1 MALGVTACSKKIHDA
16 FVSEDRMKTFFHGH
30 SYTANPIACTA
41 ALASLE
47 LLQREDCTN
56 GITRINDMHQ
66 TFVNELEAIAH
77 DKNGNAIKNI
87 RLLGTI
93 LAFEVDAGKDE
104 YLNSISQTIT
114 RQALALGIFLRPLGN
129 TVYIMPPYCITDSQL
144 QQVYDSIRRILL
156 ENKNAARDEAAFEGF
171 EKEA

>member
-1 MALGVTACSKKIHDA
+1 
-16 FVSEDRMKTFFHGH
+16 
-30 SYTANPIACTA
+30 
-41 ALASLE
+41 
-47 LLQREDCTN
+47 
-56 GITRINDMHQ
+56 MHQ

-144 QQVYDSIRRILL
+144 QQVYDAIRRILL